1 MSRARGGSRAA
12 ASSLLVAIALLLLA
26 PVLAHG
32 ATTDAD
38 ATLPDIEDEVMCPI
52 CGTALNLAE
61 SPQAERQRVF
71 IRERIAEGL
80 DKDQIKDALVAEYGS
95 EVLAV
100 PETSGFD
107 LAAWVVPGLGVIVAG
122 AVLLVSIRRWRG
134 SGREPGDGEEPP
146 PAAGSAGEEER
157 LDTDLARYDL

>member
-26 PVLAHG
+26 PALALG

-95 EVLAV
+95 EVLAI

-107 LAAWVVPGLGVIVAG
+107 LAAWVVPGLGVIIAG

-134 SGREPGDGEEPP
+134 STRAGDGDEPP